1 MVDMGMLEIEFVPD
15 LQEWVDHRLNEGLY
29 VDASEYLRDFIRR
42 DMWANTNF
50 EIDPNTQT
58 EGL

>member
-1 MVDMGMLEIEFVPD
+1 MEVLEIEFSPE
-15 LQEWVDHRLNEGLY
+15 LQERIDHRLNEGLY
-29 VDASEYLRDFIRR
+29 LDASEYLRDLIRR